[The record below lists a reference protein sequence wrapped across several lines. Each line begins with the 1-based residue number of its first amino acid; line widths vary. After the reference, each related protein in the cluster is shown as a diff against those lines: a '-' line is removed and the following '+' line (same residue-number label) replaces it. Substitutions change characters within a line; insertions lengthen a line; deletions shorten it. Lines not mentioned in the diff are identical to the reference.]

1 MTMRRIAIATA
12 AAISMCLLGVVG
24 SEAGATDVTR
34 CDPDVYF
41 ELDANGFVT
50 TYPGARC
57 TGQDTFKSIEIKSIV
72 SIDNET
78 TFEVETAT
86 YGNRPAGVY
95 PGRARSVR
103 NPEGSNS
110 FCATV
115 TVTWTFV
122 LSRVADSSSGRSC
135 AVF

>member
-1 MTMRRIAIATA
+1 MRGIAIAMA
-12 AAISMCLLGVVG
+12 AALSVGLLGAAG
-24 SEAGATDVTR
+24 PEAGAADGSR

-50 TYPGARC
+50 AYPGARC
-57 TGQDTFKSIEIKSIV
+57 TGQDTFKAIEIKSIV
-72 SIDNET
+72 SIENET

-115 TVTWTFV
+115 TVTWTFA
-122 LSRVADSSSGRSC
+122 LSRVAESSSGRSC